1 MNNLFAKKVPI
12 IFVVWIN
19 LVVVYIHPY
28 FLTVFSRGTS
38 IVLSALLIAAMP
50 IIDGLVEISKINKT
64 KKG

>member
-28 FLTVFSRGTS
+28 FLTVFSRSTS

>member
-1 MNNLFAKKVPI
+1 MNNLFSKKVPI

-28 FLTVFSRGTS
+28 FLTVFSRSTS

>member
-1 MNNLFAKKVPI
+1 MNNLFSKKVPI

-50 IIDGLVEISKINKT
+50 IIDGLVEIIKINKT